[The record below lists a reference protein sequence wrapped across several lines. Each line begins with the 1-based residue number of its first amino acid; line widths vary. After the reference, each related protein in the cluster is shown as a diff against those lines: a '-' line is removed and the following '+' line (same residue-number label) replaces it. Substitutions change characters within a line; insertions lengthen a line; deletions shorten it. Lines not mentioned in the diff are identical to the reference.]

1 MGSGPDGEQLRSLG
15 SVLGARVSP
24 FARGGE
30 SRTYRVGDT
39 DELVTVPRG
48 WPLDAAAPGEVERRA
63 ALLRRVGARVG
74 VPVPEV
80 VRTLPEVGLVVVRR
94 LPGRPLLDVAPD
106 VRTADAPAVGA
117 ALGTLLAELHTWPR
131 EEHADLV
138 DVDDTPPRE
147 WHREAVELAGGLTP
161 VLDAVRR
168 DEVRR
173 FLDRESPAPAREL
186 VFSHLDLG
194 AEHVLVDDGA
204 AAGSPRITGVI
215 DWDDAAVGDPAHDL
229 ALVLRDL
236 GPAGLEAALAA
247 YADGGGDTDEVAAR
261 VPFLAGCKVLEDLA
275 FGHTAGR
282 PSYVAN
288 ARRAW
293 AWTLGEAGAVSP

>member
-1 MGSGPDGEQLRSLG
+1 MGSGPDGEQLGSLE
-15 SVLGARVSP
+15 SALGAPLSP

-48 WPLDAAAPGEVERRA
+48 WPAAAAAPGEVERRA

-74 VPVPEV
+74 LPVPEV
-80 VRTLPEVGLVVVRR
+80 VRTLPDVGLVVVRR
-94 LPGRPLLDVAPD
+94 LPGRPLLDVAPE
-106 VRTADAPAVGA
+106 VRTAGAPAVGA
-117 ALGTLLAELHTWPR
+117 ALGRLLSELHTWPP

-138 DVDDTPPRE
+138 DVDDTPPGE
-147 WHREAVELAGGLTP
+147 WHREAAGLAARVAP
-161 VLDAVRR
+161 VLDAPGR
-168 DEVRR
+168 DDVHR
-173 FLDRESPAPAREL
+173 FLDREPPAPARGL

-194 AEHVLVDDGA
+194 AEHVLVDDA
-204 AAGSPRITGVI
+204 ADAGSLRITGVI

-247 YADGGGDTDEVAAR
+247 YADRGGAADEVAAR
-261 VPFLAGCKVLEDLA
+261 VPFLACCKVLEDLA
-275 FGHTAGR
+275 FGHAAGR
-282 PSYVAN
+282 PSYVEN

-293 AWTLGEAGAVSP
+293 AWTLGTT